1 MKRLLVLFFILL
13 AGCHLKKGGKLV
25 PNTPAILLDKEIVS
39 GKYHKHYKFVFYVDN
54 DAYSVSVSKEFY
66 DRYSVGDTLHGY
78 QVIPNK

>member
-25 PNTPAILLDKEIVS
+25 PNTPAILLGKEIFHGEYS
-39 GKYHKHYKFVFYVDN
+39 AIYRLVFYIDN
-54 DAYSVSVSKEFY
+54 DAYGVSVSKEFY